1 MQCTGRFSSAKG
13 SAMPVLSRNLLT
25 SFGLFLVLAA
35 PAAAESV
42 PADRALRPVL
52 VAPIHYSTE
61 TDRRTFVAVI
71 RPRVEADLGFRVAG
85 KVARRLVDVGRVV
98 KSGEPLAELDTTDLR
113 LQKEQAEA
121 ELAASLRAL
130 EQARLD
136 EQRVAALNEQ
146 RVASNAQHDRARTA
160 LEESRSRNLR
170 AQRAAELARN
180 ALDYAVLRADSD
192 GVVSLATIEPGQVV
206 AAGQPA
212 MRIARAGEREAAVAI
227 PEAYVARVKQGV
239 ASLSLW
245 SAPDR
250 QFKATLR
257 ELSPAADP
265 VARTFAARFTIEGAD
280 DSIALGM
287 SATLSIA
294 AVDQARLARVPL
306 SALFNQGKGAALW
319 TVTSEGALTLK
330 RVAVARYDGRDALIA
345 GGVDEGERIVVL
357 GVQKLDPAVKV
368 RPVTEIAY

>member
-1 MQCTGRFSSAKG
+1 
-13 SAMPVLSRNLLT
+13 MPAFHRNLL
-25 SFGLFLVLAA
+25 SIMGLSLALAA
-35 PAAAESV
+35 PATADPV
-42 PADRALRPVL
+42 QADRALRPVL

-121 ELAASLRAL
+121 ELAASMRAL
-130 EQARLD
+130 EQAGLD
-136 EQRVAALNEQ
+136 EQRAASLNAQ

-192 GVVSLATIEPGQVV
+192 GVVSVTAIEPGQVV

-212 MRIARAGEREAAVAI
+212 VRIARAGEREAAVAI

-250 QFKATLR
+250 RYKATLR

-280 DSIALGM
+280 DAIALGM
-287 SATLSIA
+287 SATLAIA

-306 SALFNQGKGAALW
+306 SALFNQGRGAALW
-319 TVTSEGALTLK
+319 TVAQDGALTLK

-345 GGVDEGERIVVL
+345 GGVEEGERIVVL